1 MAGAT
6 TVSVVIQLHEI
17 FQCDLSFFATM
28 AFTSLLFI
36 LFAVVGASA
45 QGTVSP
51 FSIYNQT
58 GRLPA
63 GCVGGYSAGTDT
75 VIYNV
80 PYTYTQVMSI
90 IGSFKNLTWSGNP
103 DNTVIAMYTK
113 LEGGLIPGQ
122 VTLNG
127 TNNQVGTARTYTTA
141 GAYVVETIT
150 VYDKPAA
157 GPYDEVHTLAP
168 LSIPI
173 ANLSFYSAYDG
184 TVVTPICG
192 GTSSQFNFT
201 INFCATNATLAASV
215 LHMIHLTDATTVG
228 VILGNHNFTSCAATN
243 STFSGGSNTTTG
255 STPKPSTFNGGASLL
270 HIDSLIAGL
279 GALAAVLI

>member
-1 MAGAT
+1 M
-6 TVSVVIQLHEI
+6 VSKSA
-17 FQCDLSFFATM
+17 LS
-28 AFTSLLFI
+28 I

-45 QGTVSP
+45 QGTLSP

-63 GCVGGYSAGTDT
+63 ECVGGYSAGTDT

-80 PYTYTQVMSI
+80 PYTYAQVMSI

-103 DNTVIAMYTK
+103 DNTVIIMHKAS
-113 LEGGLIPGQ
+113 EGGLISAQ

-127 TNNQVGTARTYTTA
+127 TNNQIGTARTYTTA

-157 GPYDEVHTLAP
+157 GPYNEVHTLAP
-168 LSIPI
+168 LSIPA

-184 TVVTPICG
+184 TVVNPICG
-192 GTSSQFNFT
+192 GTASQFNFT

-228 VILGNHNFTSCAATN
+228 VFLGNQNFTSCAAIN
-243 STFSGGSNTTTG
+243 STSSGSANTSTG
-255 STPKPSTFNGGASLL
+255 SAPQPSTFKGDANMLHAS
-270 HIDSLIAGL
+270 SLIAGI
-279 GALAAVLI
+279 GALAVVLI